1 MLAQWDS
8 RRHQP
13 RLVRLREQLL
23 NDGRLDLRVDA
34 GMHDDQTL
42 SLLPQLA
49 VLLGHEKNRVHDAL
63 NDEKH
68 ADWSLFAGQ
77 LLKDYFPAI
86 LCRRLASEIEQHPL
100 RMSLAHTCVS
110 NHVLNHNGIIS
121 VHSLQSLLDTSVACA
136 CEALMMSEQLLNS
149 LPIQAAVQKSH
160 GDARMLKQIQ
170 HGIQEYHL
178 QFAEELLRLCEVKTL
193 DQTWL
198 RRQQRG
204 LKAFC
209 KTEAVMGVG
218 GNENSRFLV
227 LLREAVRS
235 GLSKEDSSNLAMLPE
250 LAQMAPAL
258 YLSTKLH
265 VPLKSALHAMQAV
278 LHLLPFSAIEAPM
291 RSSDWGAGEAHLLRR
306 EWFHRLTQ
314 LKAKA
319 GEVLLR
325 DRKGQYLEAGETH
338 WSSHRHWASLQEFA
352 LESAQQ
358 GENNGAATESQR
370 TLLMLMIARLES
382 IIEECV

>member
-1 MLAQWDS
+1 
-8 RRHQP
+8 
-13 RLVRLREQLL
+13 
-23 NDGRLDLRVDA
+23 
-34 GMHDDQTL
+34 
-42 SLLPQLA
+42 
-49 VLLGHEKNRVHDAL
+49 
-63 NDEKH
+63 
-68 ADWSLFAGQ
+68 
-77 LLKDYFPAI
+77 
-86 LCRRLASEIEQHPL
+86 
-100 RMSLAHTCVS
+100 
-110 NHVLNHNGIIS
+110 
-121 VHSLQSLLDTSVACA
+121 
-136 CEALMMSEQLLNS
+136 LMMSEQLLNS